1 MAFTGKVGENSEAGV
16 LRSIL
21 IPAIEAR
28 DYDRVFSFAELER
41 RLGID
46 HEKLVG
52 VMWKL
57 NRQIE
62 RIYGVSFSLVS
73 GVGYRLAK
81 ENDLMDMVDM
91 RRRKLHR
98 QAKRGKRIAGIA
110 LQHNLDESQR
120 AKALVSQAHFGV
132 VAAAT
137 DARSFG
143 NAEKLR
149 KTVGLAFPDP
159 RLLVRDTAGKE
170 T

>member
-1 MAFTGKVGENSEAGV
+1 MLLHVGENSEAGV

-21 IPAIEAR
+21 IPTIEAR
-28 DYDRVFSFAELER
+28 DYDRVFEFTELER

-52 VMWKL
+52 IVWRL

-62 RIYGVSFSLVS
+62 RIYGVSFSLIS

-81 ENDLMDMVDM
+81 ADDLMDMVDM

-98 QAKRGKRIAGIA
+98 QAKRGRRIAGIA

-120 AKALVSQAHFGV
+120 AKALLSQAHFGV

-143 NAEKLR
+143 DADKLR
-149 KTVGLAFPDP
+149 KVVGLSFPDP
-159 RLLVRDTAGKE
+159 RLLGSESVKQT